1 MIAPL
6 TLFWLIFGTFGGQII
21 ILIIGY
27 TVLNFLPHNKEFP
40 VLQRLAISYGLGTGF
55 LTLSMFICILIGLNS
70 RVSFIPIIIVTMIF
84 FIYFKI
90 YRILYDDVKQL
101 ISLIRNLKLNY
112 IEFFFIIL
120 FFIEL
125 FLICSYWLIY
135 PIHIGDGVSVWNA
148 EATYFFYDGNFDYFN
163 NYDFI
168 NAPNPDYPL
177 LIPLNLCFFYSI
189 YFQSHYFAKVIFV
202 SFFLFLIIFMY
213 YSLRSFKLNRT
224 YSIAIST
231 LLAMIPDFFLHATIA
246 YADLAMT
253 FFYTISTI
261 FLFLYITKKKNY
273 YLLYSSIFM
282 GLMAWTKNEGLALL
296 IINSFILILFNI
308 YMLFKKEIVLK
319 KSILNLIGYFAIG
332 FLIYLPWLLFSIFKN
347 LARDE
352 YSDNI
357 LDILNFNHVL
367 RDLQIIFKF
376 LIIPQNFYLASF
388 LPFWILFFF
397 FFILNIKYILKKN
410 TFFLLLLCVSHFLLY
425 IFIYIITE
433 YDLIYQLN
441 YSLNRELLHLTPISA
456 FLIGILLSS
465 KETYSTTLNA
475 RTILKFK
482 MFMYILFIILL
493 FFIIV
498 DILFYEIISNIINQY
513 IGFII

>member
-1 MIAPL
+1 MMALL
-6 TLFWLIFGTFGGQII
+6 TLFWLIFGTLIGQTI
-21 ILIIGY
+21 ILMIGY
-27 TVLNFLPHNKEFP
+27 TILNFLPHNKEFP

-55 LTLSMFICILIGLNS
+55 LSLSMFIFILIGLNS
-70 RVSFIPIIIVTMIF
+70 RVSFIPIIVITMIF

-90 YRILYDDVKQL
+90 YRILYDNVKQL

-135 PIHIGDGVSVWNA
+135 PIHIGDAVSVWDA
-148 EATYFFYDGNFDYFN
+148 EAKYFFYDGNFNYFN
-163 NYDFI
+163 IFDRI

-177 LIPLNLCFFYSI
+177 LVPLNLLFFYSI

-213 YSLRSFKLNRT
+213 YSLRCFKLNRT

-231 LLAMIPDFFLHATIA
+231 LLAMIPDLFLHATIA

-261 FLFLYITKKKNY
+261 FLFLYMTNKKNY

-319 KSILNLIGYFAIG
+319 KSIINLIGYFVIG
-332 FLIYLPWLLFSIFKN
+332 FLIYLPWLLFSFFN
-347 LARDE
+347 ELGRNE
-352 YSDNI
+352 YLPNI
-357 LDILNFNHVL
+357 LDILNFDRTI
-367 RDLQIIFKF
+367 RDLSVIFKF

-388 LPFWILFFF
+388 LPFWIIFSFFL
-397 FFILNIKYILKKN
+397 ILNIKYIFKEN
-410 TFFLLLLCVSHFLLY
+410 TFFLLLLCISHFLLI
-425 IFIYIITE
+425 IFIYIITG
-433 YDLIYQLN
+433 YDLIYQLSF
-441 YSLNRELLHLTPISA
+441 SLNRQLLHLTPISA
-456 FLIGILLSS
+456 FLIGILLSNN
-465 KETYSTTLNA
+465 ETYSKSFNE
-475 RTILKFK
+475 RPNLKFK
-482 MFMYILFIILL
+482 MIVYILFTLL
-493 FFIIV
+493 IFFIIV
-498 DILFYEIISNIINQY
+498 DVFFYKTISNLINY
-513 IGFII
+513 FVTFIL